1 MLAEL
6 LKQVKEIGGAFIAP
20 ALTAPKAKALEKK
33 KPTLPPEYVQWLK
46 TADGLYWGGL
56 EFFGSQMRQKGGL
69 HITDIFIQ
77 NELYRALSGAKDT
90 IILGKNE
97 EELFIYDTKSKCY
110 EIRTEFSNEEIKSF
124 SNLQDM
130 ISYLLSEQIE
140 LIQNYVAFGEDE
152 AAQVQEE
159 EQ

>member
-20 ALTAPKAKALEKK
+20 ALTTPKAKALEKK
-33 KPTLPPEYVQWLK
+33 KPALPLEYVQWLK

-56 EFFGSQMRQKGGL
+56 EFFGSQMRKKNGL

-77 NELYRALSGAKDT
+77 NELYQALSGAKNT

-97 EELFIYDTKSKCY
+97 EELFIYDTKSKRY
-110 EIRTEFSNEEIKSF
+110 EIRAEFSNEEIKSF
-124 SNLQDM
+124 PNLQDM
-130 ISYLLSEQIE
+130 ITYLLTEQIE
-140 LIQNYVAFGEDE
+140 LIQNYVAFGEDDIE
-152 AAQVQEE
+152 TPKEE
-159 EQ
+159 